1 MDKPVAGGVSRE
13 RTVQDKHVLHWTI
26 ILRSYLNYQ
35 NNSVMFR
42 WLALDFVAM
51 LTAADDENSLTK
63 KTVKSFKADKA
74 R

>member
-1 MDKPVAGGVSRE
+1 
-13 RTVQDKHVLHWTI
+13 
-26 ILRSYLNYQ
+26 
-35 NNSVMFR
+35 
-42 WLALDFVAM
+42 M